1 MNVANLQLEGMLLAL
16 MALLDSMKCKGVMNA
31 QEIDDALETA
41 EANALSD
48 PVRLSGLSDAN
59 IDAMLF
65 PIRFLR
71 QANVVSKTPE
81 NFTTITQLVGETKDQ
96 PGP

>member
-1 MNVANLQLEGMLLAL
+1 MLLAL
-16 MALLDSMKCKGVMNA
+16 IALLDSMKCKGVVNA
-31 QEIDDALETA
+31 YEIDDALETA
-41 EANALSD
+41 EANALSG

-71 QANVVSKTPE
+71 QANVGSKTPE
-81 NFTTITQLVGETKDQ
+81 NFTAITQLVGETKDQ